1 MCSYASSLQIKLLSS
16 QRRAFLD
23 LRDASP
29 IAMEQLQ
36 RILGAPAIKDPVSK
50 DTRAKGMETLV
61 AVERT
66 QNPSRE
72 TEEQMQKEEGF
83 PRKERQT

>member
-1 MCSYASSLQIKLLSS
+1 
-16 QRRAFLD
+16 
-23 LRDASP
+23 
-29 IAMEQLQ
+29 
-36 RILGAPAIKDPVSK
+36 
-50 DTRAKGMETLV
+50 METLV